1 MKKLVDRLSDVRNKI
16 IKENKRMMNDDR
28 IEELMKKMQR

>member
-16 IKENKRMMNDDR
+16 IKGNKRMMNNDR